1 MYLAHRHAPNG
12 AQRRAQDE
20 LWEGMAAE
28 KDEEGNLDGLHRN
41 ASIRTH
47 FAHPKATKHIMEFLR
62 RTEVGRRVDEKQR
75 EDTRETR
82 GEEWGWGNRAESEG
96 EGEGEGGGG
105 ARERD
110 MEGGEG
116 GEMERGGE
124 G

>member
-1 MYLAHRHAPNG
+1 M
-12 AQRRAQDE
+12 
-20 LWEGMAAE
+20 
-28 KDEEGNLDGLHRN
+28 
-41 ASIRTH
+41 
-47 FAHPKATKHIMEFLR
+47 
-62 RTEVGRRVDEKQR
+62 DEKRR
-75 EDTRETR
+75 EDTREKR
-82 GEEWGWGNRAESEG
+82 GKESGWSNRAESEG

>member
-1 MYLAHRHAPNG
+1 MRVHLFKECRRW
-12 AQRRAQDE
+12 RRAQDE

-28 KDEEGNLDGLHRN
+28 KNEEGNPDGPHRN
-41 ASIRTH
+41 ASIPTL
-47 FAHPKATKHIMEFLR
+47 FAHPKAPKHIREFLR
-62 RTEVGRRVDEKQR
+62 RTEVGRRVDEKQC
-75 EDTRETR
+75 EDTREQR
-82 GEEWGWGNRAESEG
+82 GEEWGWSNRAESEG
-96 EGEGEGGGG
+96 EGEVEGGGE